1 MVSNKSAVISKDDV
15 ARLVRGRP
23 SKSRAGSRN
32 IRHRLRQDELERL
45 AVARS
50 RGYLLLTQS
59 TRAALRNSWYMD
71 CKARGVECLY
81 VERMQEGFL
90 VTRLEEDRSSS
101 KVVADIAELS
111 SGF

>member
-1 MVSNKSAVISKDDV
+1 
-15 ARLVRGRP
+15 
-23 SKSRAGSRN
+23 
-32 IRHRLRQDELERL
+32 
-45 AVARS
+45 
-50 RGYLLLTQS
+50 
-59 TRAALRNSWYMD
+59 MD